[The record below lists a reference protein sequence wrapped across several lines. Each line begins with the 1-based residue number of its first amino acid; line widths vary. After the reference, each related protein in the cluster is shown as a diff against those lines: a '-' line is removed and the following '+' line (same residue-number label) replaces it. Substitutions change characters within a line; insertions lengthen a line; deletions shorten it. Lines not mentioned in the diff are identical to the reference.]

1 MKGRLHEMIKINK
14 KTFFKNI
21 QSKRSARKTEGPL
34 RDGTGNLLTA
44 EVGTDKKNIYKNEFF
59 ASLFTKQAG
68 GSAAEIDV
76 LHISQGMKKTH

>member
-1 MKGRLHEMIKINK
+1 MKGRLHKMIKINK

-21 QSKRSARKTEGPL
+21 QSKRSARKTEDPL
-34 RDGTGNLLTA
+34 KDGMGNLLTA
-44 EVGTDKKNIYKNEFF
+44 EVDTDKKNKNEFF

-68 GSAAEIDV
+68 GNTAEIDV

>member
-1 MKGRLHEMIKINK
+1 MKERLHKMIKINK

-21 QSKRSARKTEGPL
+21 QSKRSARKTEDPL
-34 RDGTGNLLTA
+34 KDGMGNLLTA
-44 EVGTDKKNIYKNEFF
+44 EVDADKKKNKNEFF

-68 GSAAEIDV
+68 GNAAEIDV